1 MGVSAAEA
9 LPAGAKRSAPAVAL
23 RDVTITFRFG
33 AGVTYTAVS
42 EATLSVADGGIH
54 RHRWPDR
61 LRRRSARGASRRVA
75 GAVSAPV
82 PRGLSAPLGVASEP
96 ARRVFCPDADD
107 RTLVLPGQRSPE
119 REAPTFDLPPDD
131 RRSARP
137 VRGSRA
143 GAELARGCARSA
155 SSADTGTCSARR
167 PTAARYFERGRA
179 RVKKNRHSGIHRPW
193 PQLC

>member
-61 LRRRSARGASRRVA
+61 LRRRSARGASRPVA

-82 PRGLSAPLGVASEP
+82 PRGLSAPLGVANLASP
-96 ARRVFCPDADD
+96 HAVI
-107 RTLVLPGQRSPE
+107 LP
-119 REAPTFDLPPDD
+119 
-131 RRSARP
+131 
-137 VRGSRA
+137 
-143 GAELARGCARSA
+143 
-155 SSADTGTCSARR
+155 
-167 PTAARYFERGRA
+167 
-179 RVKKNRHSGIHRPW
+179 
-193 PQLC
+193 